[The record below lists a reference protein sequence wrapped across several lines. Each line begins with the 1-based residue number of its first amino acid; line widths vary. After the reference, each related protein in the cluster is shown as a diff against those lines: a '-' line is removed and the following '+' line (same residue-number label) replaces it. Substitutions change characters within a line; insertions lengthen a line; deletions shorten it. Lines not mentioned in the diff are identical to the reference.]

1 MNVHHLELFYYVA
14 KHHGISAAARHI
26 PYGIQQPAISAQ
38 VISLE
43 DSLGVTL
50 FHRRPFSLTH
60 AGKELFAFIE
70 PFFGKLSDID
80 SHLRGGKVVRLRI
93 GAPEPIQHNYLPAML
108 QTLRKRVPELTFSL
122 TTGLQDV
129 FERQLLAQE
138 IDVAFTGIHGKPA
151 AGIQSQE
158 MIRLPLALLV
168 REPSGIK
175 NAQQLWDM
183 DRIDEPLLCVPVPE
197 PVTTIFLG
205 ELQKRRID
213 WYPSLELA
221 SLDLVARY
229 VAEGF
234 GVGLTIVQPDVPPPP
249 KTRLIPLSDFP
260 EVPYAALWLGKT
272 NPLLETVLREAR
284 TIASKV
290 SLSKTISSS

>member
-38 VISLE
+38 VINLE

-50 FHRRPFSLTH
+50 FHRRPFSLTQ
-60 AGKELFAFIE
+60 AGRELFAFIE

-80 SHLRGGKVVRLRI
+80 ARLRGGRVVRLRI

-108 QTLRKRVPELTFSL
+108 QTLKKRVPELSFSL
-122 TTGLQDV
+122 TSGLQDV
-129 FERQLLAQE
+129 FEQQLLAQE
-138 IDVAFTGIHGKPA
+138 IDIAFTGIHGKPA
-151 AGIQSQE
+151 PGIQCQE
-158 MIRLPLALLV
+158 MIRIPLALVV
-168 REPSGIK
+168 RERSGFK
-175 NAQQLWDM
+175 KAQQLWEM

-197 PVTTIFLG
+197 PVTTIFLT
-205 ELQKRRID
+205 ELQRRKIE

-221 SLDLVARY
+221 SLDLVGRY

-234 GVGLTIVQPDVPPPP
+234 GIGLTIMQPDVPAPAG
-249 KTRLIPLSDFP
+249 TRLIPLTDFP
-260 EVPYAALWLGKT
+260 EVPYAALWLGKI

-284 TIASKV
+284 SIAGKV
-290 SLSKTISSS
+290 SSLSPA